1 MSDSKNLLTFVVS
14 ASIAVLIAVCL
25 GLFWLTWTSLEE
37 TERVKEENHQL
48 LLGNT
53 VCKLRLDNL
62 QQGGRGAMPAIT
74 EEALEAVVKAQAAEP
89 VPAPLTTEA
98 AAKLKTA
105 ETAVA
110 KPAPAPEA
118 RPAQPPA
125 QPPVEPTAAPQPQ
138 PAAAPASRPEIV
150 LMPSDGTVK
159 TAAQESAEKAPA
171 ANEAQAAAASA
182 PAAQEEAPAVKPVLK
197 NPWYVQLGAYAR
209 EAQAK
214 DYALDAE
221 DILAEAGLAAK
232 AFVVKR
238 KTRWLVCLDEPL
250 TRPKALQAAEKV
262 KAAGVDAV
270 IIRLPQA
277 K

>member
-74 EEALEAVVKAQAAEP
+74 EEALEAAVKAQAAEP

-98 AAKLKTA
+98 AAKLQSA
-105 ETAVA
+105 ETAAA
-110 KPAPAPEA
+110 KPAPAPDHEA
-118 RPAQPPA
+118 KLAQPK
-125 QPPVEPTAAPQPQ
+125 VEPIAAPQAQ
-138 PAAAPASRPEIV
+138 PAAQPASRSEIV
-150 LMPSDGTVK
+150 LMPADGTVK
-159 TAAQESAEKAPA
+159 TSAPEGTEKAPT
-171 ANEAQAAAASA
+171 ANEAPVAREA
-182 PAAQEEAPAVKPVLK
+182 PAAKPVLK

-221 DILAEAGLAAK
+221 DILAEAGLTAK

-250 TRPKALQAAEKV
+250 TRPKALKAAEKV

>member
-37 TERVKEENHQL
+37 TERVKEENPQL

-74 EEALEAVVKAQAAEP
+74 EEALDAAVKAQAAEP
-89 VPAPLTTEA
+89 VPVPLATEA
-98 AAKLKTA
+98 AAKLQSA
-105 ETAVA
+105 ETAAA
-110 KPAPAPEA
+110 KPAPDHEA
-118 RPAQPPA
+118 KLAQP
-125 QPPVEPTAAPQPQ
+125 QVEPIAAPQAQ
-138 PAAAPASRPEIV
+138 PAALPASRSEIV
-150 LMPSDGTVK
+150 LMPADGTVK
-159 TAAQESAEKAPA
+159 TSAPEGTEKAPT
-171 ANEAQAAAASA
+171 ANEAPVA
-182 PAAQEEAPAVKPVLK
+182 EEAPAAKPVLK

-221 DILAEAGLAAK
+221 DILAEAGLTAK

-250 TRPKALQAAEKV
+250 TRPKALKAAEKV

>member
-74 EEALEAVVKAQAAEP
+74 EEALEAAVKAQAAEP

-98 AAKLKTA
+98 AAKLQSA
-105 ETAVA
+105 ETAAA
-110 KPAPAPEA
+110 KPAPAPDHEA
-118 RPAQPPA
+118 KPAQP
-125 QPPVEPTAAPQPQ
+125 QVEPIAASQTQ
-138 PAAAPASRPEIV
+138 PAAPLASRSEIV
-150 LMPSDGTVK
+150 LMPADGTVK
-159 TAAQESAEKAPA
+159 TSAPEGTEKAPT
-171 ANEAQAAAASA
+171 ANEAPVAREA
-182 PAAQEEAPAVKPVLK
+182 PAAKPVLK

-221 DILAEAGLAAK
+221 DILAEAGLTAK

-250 TRPKALQAAEKV
+250 TRPKALKAAEKV

>member
-1 MSDSKNLLTFVVS
+1 MSDSKNLLTFIVS
-14 ASIAVLIAVCL
+14 ASIAALIAICL

-62 QQGGRGAMPAIT
+62 QQGGRGGMPAIT
-74 EEALEAVVKAQAAEP
+74 EEALEAAVKAQAEEP

-98 AAKLKTA
+98 AAKLKSAQGAATPA
-105 ETAVA
+105 ASAPEQETKPAQPKAGLLPASEA
-110 KPAPAPEA
+110 KPAATPE
-118 RPAQPPA
+118 
-125 QPPVEPTAAPQPQ
+125 
-138 PAAAPASRPEIV
+138 SRSEIV
-150 LMPSDGTVK
+150 LMPEVGTVK
-159 TAAQESAEKAPA
+159 TADQESAEKTPTASV
-171 ANEAQAAAASA
+171 AQAAAASA
-182 PAAQEEAPAVKPVLK
+182 SAAKKEAPDAKPVLK

-221 DILAEAGLAAK
+221 DILAEAGLPAK

>member
-74 EEALEAVVKAQAAEP
+74 EEALEAAVKAQAAEP

-98 AAKLKTA
+98 AAKLQSA
-105 ETAVA
+105 ETAAA
-110 KPAPAPEA
+110 KPAPAPDHEA
-118 RPAQPPA
+118 KPAQP
-125 QPPVEPTAAPQPQ
+125 QVEPIAASQTQ
-138 PAAAPASRPEIV
+138 PAAPLASRSEIV
-150 LMPSDGTVK
+150 LMPADGTVK
-159 TAAQESAEKAPA
+159 TSAPEGTEKAPTS
-171 ANEAQAAAASA
+171 NEAPVAREA
-182 PAAQEEAPAVKPVLK
+182 PAAKPVLK

-221 DILAEAGLAAK
+221 DILAEAGLTAK

-250 TRPKALQAAEKV
+250 TRPKALKAAEKV